1 LLASGGECLVGVSFF
16 FGGKVFLFLL
26 LVGVSLSCGQECLA
40 GVPSFFAGDF
50 FLALVDFCHAFSG
63 NFSSVLF
70 FDLAMVL

>member
-1 LLASGGECLVGVSFF
+1 LVGISFF
-16 FGGKVFLFLL
+16 FGGEVFLFLL
-26 LVGVSLSCGQECLA
+26 LIGISLSCGQDCLA

-50 FLALVDFCHAFSG
+50 FSTLVDFRPVFSG